1 MHGGNQTIDGNS
13 QILEAVNIP
22 PCGSG
27 SSFNTT
33 AQCDQVT
40 YYVVRTSAH
49 VAKTSPHVTKTATL
63 GEKRSS
69 GRRRTRLR
77 TGKIVDPRRPNL
89 IECQIYDWSETGARL
104 RLFTN
109 LSVPSRIQVFEDIS
123 ERLLNATV
131 VWRRRSEIGVRFAPH
146 VQQRNLTKAQLTSLR
161 TGYNPAKA

>member
-1 MHGGNQTIDGNS
+1 MRGGNQTIDGNGP
-13 QILEAVNIP
+13 ILDAVNIP

-27 SSFNTT
+27 ASFSVT

-40 YYVVRTSAH
+40 YYVVRPAAH
-49 VAKTSPHVTKTATL
+49 GAKPATKVTKPATPAD
-63 GEKRSS
+63 KRSL

-77 TGKIVDPRRPNL
+77 TGKIVDPRRIYL

-109 LSVPSRIQVFEDIS
+109 LSVPSRIQLFEDVS
-123 ERLLNATV
+123 ERLLNAIV

-146 VQQRNLTKAQLTSLR
+146 VRQRNLNKAQLTCLR
-161 TGYNPAKA
+161 TGYNPAKV